1 MKSKFLIILI
11 LVILILVGFK
21 KSFAQEIE
29 QCLTPATSDLIRVG
43 ISANDFSS
51 LEYKEISITSDAG
64 FIATDKNSNT
74 EIVKASPKDVL
85 KFQINKDTF
94 IVYQNRQKVADNIV
108 GKIEL
113 IAENNYPL
121 QIVGLKRKG
130 KQAAYRGIIEITK
143 TPKKTDKLSVINVL
157 PLEEYLRGV
166 VPNELPV
173 SFGLEA
179 LKAQAVAARNYA
191 LRPRDK
197 INPLYNVC
205 DSVQSQV
212 YFGANTESPL
222 SDQAIKETRGLL
234 ALYDGE
240 SILALYSSTAG
251 GYTENYE
258 NAFSEPGSEKF
269 PAKPLPYLKGKPDTE
284 GTPCLNWEEPARNF
298 YTSSPQ
304 TFDNNSGYF
313 RWTRVW
319 TEEELRKELNQSL
332 GKFSKSS
339 LITTKNSTNDE
350 IATSRP
356 ADAPRND
363 NYGLTTKEFDIG
375 KIKNIEVLSRGV
387 SGKAIEL
394 CITTEKGSWSIKKEL
409 LIRRILTN
417 QGKAL
422 PSANIVLNLSFDD
435 KGNLIKLEAVGGGLG
450 HGVGMSQYGAGFM
463 SKNGYS
469 FDQILQHYY
478 DEISIGTRPVIID
491 SQKLS
496 PIRQQFFVP
505 SGKADLII
513 ENPQL
518 IDKFDFMINSKKISL
533 TKFYLP
539 GEKIRMPLTNLLN
552 KGLNEIVFYPLEKN
566 ENKSVKVRME
576 VFKYK

>member
-1 MKSKFLIILI
+1 MKPKFLIILI
-11 LVILILVGFK
+11 LVILVLIGFK
-21 KSFAQEIE
+21 KSFAQEVD
-29 QCLTPATSDLIRVG
+29 QCLTSAKGDLIRVG
-43 ISANDFSS
+43 ISTNDFSS

-64 FIATDKNSNT
+64 FIATDKNSNI
-74 EIVKASPKDVL
+74 EVIKASPKDVL

-94 IVYQNRQKVADNIV
+94 IVYQNAQKVAETIV
-108 GKIEL
+108 GKIE
-113 IAENNYPL
+113 ITAENNYPL

-130 KQAAYRGIIEITK
+130 KPAAYRGIFEIIR

-191 LRPRDK
+191 IRPRDK
-197 INPLYNVC
+197 INNLFDVC

-222 SDQAIKETRGLL
+222 SDQAIKETKGLL

-240 SILALYSSTAG
+240 PILALYSSTAG

-269 PAKPLPYLKGKPDTE
+269 PAKPLPYLKGKPDIE
-284 GTPCLNWEEPARNF
+284 GTPCLNWEESARNF

-304 TFDNNSGYF
+304 TFDSNSGYF
-313 RWTRVW
+313 RWTRSW
-319 TEEELRKELNQSL
+319 TEGELRKELNQSL
-332 GKFSKSS
+332 SKFSKSG
-339 LITTKNSTNDE
+339 LVT
-350 IATSRP
+350 P
-356 ADAPRND
+356 AFEK
-363 NYGLTTKEFDIG
+363 GTDIG
-375 KIKNIEVLSRGV
+375 KIKNIEILSRGV
-387 SGKAIEL
+387 SGKAIVL
-394 CITTEKGSWSIKKEL
+394 CITTEKGSWTVKKEL

-435 KGNLIKLEAVGGGLG
+435 KGNLLKIEAVGGGLG
-450 HGVGMSQYGAGFM
+450 HGVGMSQYGAGYM
-463 SKNGYS
+463 SKNGYT

-478 DEISIGTRPVIID
+478 DGISIGTRPVVVD
-491 SQKLS
+491 SQMLS
-496 PIRQQFFVP
+496 PIRQQLFVP
-505 SGKADLII
+505 SGKADLLI
-513 ENPQL
+513 ENTQL

-576 VFKYK
+576 VFRYK